1 MTMMIYMYMCVCVWW
16 VEGVGSY
23 QGKEI
28 KNPKKMSKK
37 VKSQMSKKDHHPSK
51 KNNKTHP
58 APNPPT
64 TNPINTLNPGL
75 TPFIA

>member
-1 MTMMIYMYMCVCVWW
+1 MMMMMMIYMCVWC
-16 VEGVGSY
+16 VVGRGVGSY

-28 KNPKKMSKK
+28 KNPKNVKK
-37 VKSQMSKKDHHPSK
+37 CQMSKDHHPSK